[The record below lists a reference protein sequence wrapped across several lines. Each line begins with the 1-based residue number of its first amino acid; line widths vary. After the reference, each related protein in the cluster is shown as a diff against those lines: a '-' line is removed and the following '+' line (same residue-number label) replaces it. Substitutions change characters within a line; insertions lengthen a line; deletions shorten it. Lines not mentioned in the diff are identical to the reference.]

1 MVRFIIDLKL
11 LYLIIIVNFFLF
23 LKFKKITFNSTFIV
37 IVLLFFIH
45 GIIAYTLLGITYNY
59 MLSQIIG
66 IGIVGSYFYNFCKL
80 YNIEK
85 IIKAYLKMSLW
96 IAIIG
101 YPLWFFNINSN
112 DGSRFQSIFTEP
124 AHYAIVVIPAC
135 YYYFKSKD
143 YFPFFVVFGT
153 LLLSQSS
160 IGYIGCGLMII
171 IPYLT
176 LKRFYYLI
184 GILPIVLLT
193 FWMLYQNNENVK
205 LRVNDTYESVK
216 VLNTGKF
223 KPDTNQST
231 YALISN
237 LFVAKCNFKDHPL
250 GSGIGSHF
258 IMHTKNYLFKMHPP
272 SYLVTLK
279 SEKIN
284 APDAASLFIRLFSEL
299 GVFGLMLVFGLMY
312 KAFTVFKLKNLFL
325 AHGIVIYL
333 LLKLFRDG
341 HYFSPEFFFF
351 IWILFFSFKEAKK
364 KLGTTSDL
372 LLDK

>member
-11 LYLIIIVNFFLF
+11 LYLIIFVNFFLV
-23 LKFKKITFNSTFIV
+23 LKLKKITFNINFLLI
-37 IVLLFFIH
+37 LLFFLIH
-45 GIIAYTLLGITYNY
+45 GLVAYTLLGITYNY
-59 MLSQIIG
+59 LLSQIIG

-80 YNIEK
+80 YKLEE
-85 IIKAYLKMSLW
+85 IIKVYLKMSLW

-101 YPLWFFNINSN
+101 YPLWFFKINLN
-112 DGSRFQSIFTEP
+112 DGFRFQSIFTEP

-143 YFPFFVVFGT
+143 YLPFFIVFGT

-171 IPYLT
+171 VPYIT

-184 GILPIVLLT
+184 GVLPFVLLT
-193 FWMLYQNNENVK
+193 FWLVYQNNESVK
-205 LRVNDTYESVK
+205 LRVNDTYESIN

-223 KPDTNQST
+223 KRETNQST
-231 YALISN
+231 YALMSN
-237 LFVAKCNFKDHPL
+237 LFVAKCNFRDHPL
-250 GSGIGSHF
+250 GSGMGSHF
-258 IMHTKNYLFKMHPP
+258 VMHTEKYLFQMRPP

-299 GVFGLMLVFGLMY
+299 GVFGLILVFGLMY
-312 KAFTVFKLKNLFL
+312 KAFRIFKYKNLFL
-325 AHGIVIYL
+325 AHGIIIYL

-341 HYFSPEFFFF
+341 HYFSPELFFF
-351 IWILFFSFKEAKK
+351 IWILYFSFKEGKK
-364 KLGTTSDL
+364 ELEPTSDL
-372 LLDK
+372 LLEK